1 MTHETYDWQAAL
13 SDDLAHAMAHGA
25 ECALTDAASN
35 PDGMSP
41 GDHALVGIGFAL
53 LAVRAQ
59 VAQTGGDVA
68 DQLSAMA
75 DDVRDLTDAVVSDSA
90 AAARRPWWRRLA
102 DRLSDR
108 VHRPGEVAVAV
119 EACPDG
125 EGLDDADVAAPG
137 AVAAGATVT
146 PLRRTGADDVRR

>member
-1 MTHETYDWQAAL
+1 MTYETYDWQAAL
-13 SDDLAHAMAHGA
+13 SEDLAHAMAHGA
-25 ECALTDAASN
+25 ECALTDAAGN

-59 VAQTGGDVA
+59 VAQTGGDIA

-75 DDVRDLTDAVVSDSA
+75 DDVRDLTDAVV
-90 AAARRPWWRRLA
+90 AARRPWWRRLA
-102 DRLSDR
+102 DRLSGR

-125 EGLDDADVAAPG
+125 EGLGDGAAAPAPG
-137 AVAAGATVT
+137 GATVT
-146 PLRRTGADDVRR
+146 PLRRAGARS